1 MKNKRLLLVCFVL
14 LLANSLLLAQG
25 GRTITGVVTGDDGRP
40 VPAATVSIKGT
51 TQSVITDDNGRYSI
65 TVPNNS
71 AVLVFSS
78 VGYGSRELTV
88 GTASTLNMDLVSAA
102 TDLGE
107 VVVTTALGIKRQQ
120 KSLGYAVQ
128 ELRGTALVDAKETN
142 LANALSGKVAG
153 LQVVRSSN
161 GAGGSSKI
169 LLRGN
174 TSLVGNNQPLIV
186 VDGTP
191 IDNFTGTSEN
201 GYWSAGFDRG
211 NGLGDISADDIESM
225 SILKGPSAAAL
236 YGSRA
241 GNGVILIT
249 TKSGRKQSGLGITF
263 SMTQGIENIFL
274 RPELQDTYAQGSDNI
289 FDPTSQL
296 SWGPKA
302 EGQSVTKWDGTQ
314 SSLTTS
320 HDNVKNFLR
329 NGTTQNY
336 NLAFQQ
342 QFGGTS
348 VYSSLSRWNDRS
360 IIPGNKLE
368 RTNLTTRATTR
379 FGKDNRWT
387 TDVKFSYNNTS
398 GFNRPINGRDV
409 SNIFVLYNQPRSLDI
424 RDFQAATN
432 EFGNMLWYPGAPG
445 WQNNP
450 YWNSKYNLNQDTRD
464 RFIMTGSVKY
474 AFTSW
479 LDAEV
484 RAGGDIYTTNTQRKV
499 YAGSNRANEYSEG
512 KQTFTETNYS
522 ALLSAKKDNV
532 VGKFGGVITA
542 GGNLMHQRF
551 SSLSISTGPLEVP
564 NVFSLTNG
572 QGAPGIGQGYSRKK
586 INSLYGTVGVNYDGY
601 LYLDATFRNDW
612 SSALIEENRSYFY
625 PSVSFAWVVTDML
638 EKMGTAVPRW
648 VDYAKLRVSHASVGN
663 DLAPYSLY
671 NGYEIRKDPNNN
683 TYAIRNSLLK
693 DENVKSELIKNLEL
707 GAEARFFNN
716 RLGIDFTWY
725 KSNATN
731 QLIAIPMDPLSGYT
745 NRMVN
750 AGNIQNKG
758 IELMADVRI
767 LSNPNS
773 LGWSMMANF
782 SKNENK
788 IIDIASD
795 LEVTEYPLGAF
806 DDLFIRAATGG
817 LYGDIYGTRLLRVK
831 DESSPYFGQLLLNS
845 NGLPQRDAQIVK
857 LGNQQA
863 EGLLGVTNTFT
874 YKGLGLSF
882 LVDARFG
889 GEIFSAS
896 NVSLQASGAAKVT
909 APNGDRSSF
918 VVDGVVLDPS
928 NNPIKNSIAV
938 TPQQYWRTLA
948 TLNNLGV
955 GEAYLYD
962 ATNIRLRNV
971 QISYDLPRS
980 LLAKSPIQ
988 RAKVA
993 LSCNNVWMIKSHLHG
1008 IDPES
1013 VFATGTNAVGFE
1025 SGAFPTMRS
1034 FLFSISLGF

>member
-1 MKNKRLLLVCFVL
+1 MKNKRLLIVFLFLLVSNVM
-14 LLANSLLLAQG
+14 LLAQER
-25 GRTITGVVTGDDGRP
+25 RTITGVVTGDNGNP
-40 VPAATVSIKGT
+40 VPAATVSVKGT
-51 TQSVITDDNGRYSI
+51 NQSVVTDVNGRYSI
-65 TVPNNS
+65 MIDNNN
-71 AVLVFSS
+71 AVLIFSS
-78 VGYGSRELTV
+78 VSFMQRELAV
-88 GTASTLNMDLVSAA
+88 GSSNELNVILTSTATEI
-102 TDLGE
+102 GE

-128 ELRGTALVDAKETN
+128 EVKGTTLVDAKETN

-153 LQVVRSSN
+153 LQVVRGSN

-174 TSLVGNNQPLIV
+174 NSLVGSNQPLIV

-191 IDNFTGTSEN
+191 IDNFTGTTEN

-211 NGLGDISADDIESM
+211 NGIGDISADDIESM

-249 TKSGRKQSGLGITF
+249 TKSGRRQNGLGITF
-263 SMTQGIENIFL
+263 STTQGTESIFIK
-274 RPELQDTYAQGSDNI
+274 PELQNSFGQGSNNI
-289 FDPTSQL
+289 FDPTSTL

-302 EGQSVTKWDGTQ
+302 EGQMVTKWDGTQ
-314 SSLTTS
+314 SALTTD
-320 HDNVKNFLR
+320 HDNVDNFLR

-336 NLAFQQ
+336 NLSFQQ
-342 QFGGTS
+342 QFGSTS
-348 VYSSLSRWNDRS
+348 IYSSLSRWNDKS

-368 RTNLTTRATTR
+368 RTNLTARAVSK
-379 FGKDNRWT
+379 FGKSDRWT
-387 TDVKFSYNNTS
+387 TDTKVSYNNTT

-409 SNIFVLYNQPRSLDI
+409 SNIYVLYMLPRSMDI
-424 RDFQAATN
+424 RDFSSATN
-432 EFGNMLWYPGAPG
+432 EFGNMLWYEGAPG

-450 YWNSKYNLNQDTRD
+450 YWNNLYNQNQDSRD
-464 RFIMTGSVKY
+464 RFIMNGSVKY
-474 AFTSW
+474 NFTDW

-484 RAGGDIYTTNTQRKV
+484 RAGGDFYTTNSNRKV

-522 ALLSAKKDNV
+522 GLITARKNNV

-542 GGNLMHQRF
+542 GGNLMHQK
-551 SSLSISTGPLEVP
+551 SSYIGVRTGPLEVP

-572 QGAPGIGQGYSRKK
+572 SGAPGIDQAYSRKK
-586 INSLYGTVGVNYDGY
+586 INSLYGSAGINYDEY

-625 PSVSFAWVVTDML
+625 PSVSLSYVVTEMI
-638 EKMGTAVPRW
+638 EKLGGNLPGW
-648 VDYAKLRVSHASVGN
+648 ISYGKLRASHASVGN

-671 NGYEIRKDPNNN
+671 NGYEIRKDPNGNA
-683 TYAIRNSLLK
+683 YAVRNSLLK
-693 DENVKSELIKNLEL
+693 DKSVKSELIKSLEL

-716 RLGIDFTWY
+716 RLGLDFTWY

-731 QLIAIPMDPLSGYT
+731 QLIAIPMDPLSGYSSM
-745 NRMVN
+745 MVN

-767 LSNPNS
+767 LKNSNSVTWS
-773 LGWSMMANF
+773 LIANY

-795 LEVTEYPLGAF
+795 LGVDEYPLGAF
-806 DDLFIRAATGG
+806 DDLFIRATTGS
-817 LYGDIYGTRLLRVK
+817 LYGDIFGTRLLRVK
-831 DESSPYFGQLLLNS
+831 DEASPYFGQLLLNS
-845 NGLPQRDAQIVK
+845 NGLPQRDAEIVK

-863 EGLLGVTNTFT
+863 KGLLGITNSLA
-874 YKGLGLSF
+874 YKNFGLSF
-882 LVDARFG
+882 LFDARFG

-896 NVSLQASGAAKVT
+896 NVGLQVAGTAAVT
-909 APNGDRSSF
+909 APNGERPDF
-918 VVDGVVLDPS
+918 VVDGVILDAGGG
-928 NNPIKNSIAV
+928 IVKNSTAV
-938 TPQQYWRTLA
+938 TQQQYWNTLG

-962 ATNIRLRNV
+962 ATNIRLRNI
-971 QISYDLPRS
+971 QLSYDLPKGF
-980 LLAKSPIQ
+980 LNKTPIQ
-988 RAKVA
+988 RANVS
-993 LSCNNVWMIKSHLHG
+993 LSCNNVWMLESHLNG

-1025 SGAFPTMRS
+1025 GGAFPTMRS
-1034 FLFSISLGF
+1034 FLFSLSLSF

>member
-1 MKNKRLLLVCFVL
+1 MKKFTPRFVL
-14 LLANSLLLAQG
+14 CMLLSFCMAIASAQQ
-25 GRTITGVVTGDDGRP
+25 RNITGTVKDDNGNP
-40 VPAATVSIKGT
+40 VARVSFQVKGT
-51 TQSVITDDNGRYSI
+51 SNGGITDDNGNFSI
-65 TVPNNS
+65 SVPDANV
-71 AVLVFSS
+71 VLVFTS
-78 VGYGSRELTV
+78 VGYQEKEVAV
-88 GTASTLNMDLVSAA
+88 GQNTTLSVTLNTSDGNLS
-102 TDLGE
+102 E
-107 VVVTTALGIKRQQ
+107 VVVTALGIQRQK
-120 KSLGYAVQ
+120 KSLGYAIQ
-128 ELRGTALVDAKETN
+128 EVKGETLVDAKETN

-153 LQVVRSSN
+153 LQVVRGSN

-174 TSLVGNNQPLIV
+174 NSLVGNNQPLIV

-201 GYWSAGFDRG
+201 GYWAAGFDRG
-211 NGLGDISADDIESM
+211 NGIGDISADDIESM

-249 TKSGRKQSGLGITF
+249 TKSGRRQTGLGITF
-263 SMTQGIENIFL
+263 STTQGTESIFI
-274 RPELQDTYAQGSDNI
+274 RPELQNTFGQGSDNI
-289 FDPTSQL
+289 FNPTSTL

-302 EGQSVTKWDGTQ
+302 EGQMVTKWDGTQ
-314 SSLTTS
+314 SSLSTG
-320 HDNVKNFLR
+320 HDNVDNFLQ
-329 NGTTQNY
+329 NGTTQSY
-336 NLAFQQ
+336 NLSFQQ
-342 QFGGTS
+342 QFGSTS
-348 VYSSLSRWNDRS
+348 IYSSLSRWNDKS

-368 RTNLTTRATTR
+368 RTNLTARAVSK
-379 FGKDNRWT
+379 FGKNDRWT
-387 TDVKFSYNNTS
+387 TDTKVSYNNTS

-409 SNIFVLYNQPRSLDI
+409 SNVYVLYTLPRSMDI
-424 RDFQAATN
+424 RDFSAATN
-432 EFGNMLWYPGAPG
+432 EFGNMLWYEGAPG

-450 YWNSKYNLNQDTRD
+450 YWNNLYNQNQDTRD
-464 RFIMTGSVKY
+464 RFIMNASVKY
-474 AFTSW
+474 NFTDW

-484 RAGGDIYTTNTQRKV
+484 RAGGDIYTTNSNRKV

-522 ALLSAKKDNV
+522 ALMTARKDNV

-542 GGNLMHQRF
+542 GGNLMHQK
-551 SSLSISTGPLEVP
+551 SSYIGVRTGPLEVP

-572 QGAPGIGQGYSRKK
+572 SGAPGIDQAYSRKK
-586 INSLYGTVGVNYDGY
+586 INSLYGSAGINYDGY

-625 PSVSFAWVVTDML
+625 PSVSLSYVLTEMID
-638 EKMGTAVPRW
+638 KMGGNLPGW
-648 VDYAKLRVSHASVGN
+648 IDYAKLRVSHASVGN

-671 NGYEIRKDPNNN
+671 NGYEIRKDPNGNA
-683 TYAIRNSLLK
+683 YAVRNSLLK
-693 DENVKSELIKNLEL
+693 EESVKSELIKSLEF
-707 GAEARFFNN
+707 GAETRFLNN
-716 RLGIDFTWY
+716 RLGLDFTWY

-731 QLIAIPMDPLSGYT
+731 QLIAIPMDPLSGYSSM
-745 NRMVN
+745 MVN

-767 LSNPNS
+767 LTNS
-773 LGWSMMANF
+773 KSLTWSLIANY

-795 LEVTEYPLGAF
+795 LGVDEYPLGAF
-806 DDLFIRAATGG
+806 DDLFIRATSGS

-831 DESSPYFGQLLLNS
+831 DETSPYFNQLLLNS
-845 NGLPQRDAQIVK
+845 SGLPQRDAKIVK

-863 EGLLGVTNTFT
+863 KGMLGITNALA
-874 YKGLGLSF
+874 YKNFGLSF
-882 LVDARFG
+882 LFDARFG

-896 NVSLQASGAAKVT
+896 NVGLQVSGTAAVT
-909 APNGDRSSF
+909 APNGERPDF
-918 VVDGVVLDPS
+918 VVDGVTL
-928 NNPIKNSIAV
+928 NTGGGHEKNTKTV
-938 TPQQYWRTLA
+938 TQQQYWNTLA

-971 QISYDLPRS
+971 QLSYNLPKGW
-980 LLAKSPIQ
+980 LTKTPIQ
-988 RAKVA
+988 RANVS
-993 LSCNNVWMIKSHLHG
+993 LSCNNVWMLESHLNG

-1025 SGAFPTMRS
+1025 GGAFPTMRS
-1034 FLFSISLGF
+1034 FLFSLSLSF

>member
-1 MKNKRLLLVCFVL
+1 M
-14 LLANSLLLAQG
+14 AIASAQQ
-25 GRTITGVVTGDDGRP
+25 RNITGTVKDDNGNP
-40 VPAATVSIKGT
+40 VARVSFQVKGT
-51 TQSVITDDNGRYSI
+51 SNGGITDDNGNFSI
-65 TVPNNS
+65 SVPDANV
-71 AVLVFSS
+71 VLVFTS
-78 VGYGSRELTV
+78 VGYQEKEVAV
-88 GTASTLNMDLVSAA
+88 GQNTTLSVTLNTSDGNLS
-102 TDLGE
+102 E
-107 VVVTTALGIKRQQ
+107 VVVTALGIQRQK
-120 KSLGYAVQ
+120 KSLGYAIQ
-128 ELRGTALVDAKETN
+128 EVKGETLVDAKETN

-153 LQVVRSSN
+153 LQVVRGSN

-174 TSLVGNNQPLIV
+174 NSLVGNNQPLIV

-201 GYWSAGFDRG
+201 GYWAAGFDRG
-211 NGLGDISADDIESM
+211 NGIGDISADDIESM

-249 TKSGRKQSGLGITF
+249 TKSGRRQTGLGITF
-263 SMTQGIENIFL
+263 STTQGTESIFI
-274 RPELQDTYAQGSDNI
+274 RPELQNTFGQGSDNI
-289 FDPTSQL
+289 FNPTSTL

-302 EGQSVTKWDGTQ
+302 EGQMVTKWDGTQ
-314 SSLTTS
+314 SSLSTG
-320 HDNVKNFLR
+320 HDNVDNFLQ
-329 NGTTQNY
+329 NGTTQSY
-336 NLAFQQ
+336 NLSFQQ
-342 QFGGTS
+342 QFGSTS
-348 VYSSLSRWNDRS
+348 IYSSLSRWNDKS

-368 RTNLTTRATTR
+368 RTNLTARAVSK
-379 FGKDNRWT
+379 FGKNDRWT
-387 TDVKFSYNNTS
+387 TDTKVSYNNTS

-409 SNIFVLYNQPRSLDI
+409 SNVYVLYTLPRSMDI
-424 RDFQAATN
+424 RDFSAATN
-432 EFGNMLWYPGAPG
+432 EFGNMLWYEGAPG

-450 YWNSKYNLNQDTRD
+450 YWNNLYNQNQDTRD
-464 RFIMTGSVKY
+464 RFIMNASVKY
-474 AFTSW
+474 NFTDW

-484 RAGGDIYTTNTQRKV
+484 RAGGDIYTTNSNRKV

-522 ALLSAKKDNV
+522 ALMTARKDNV

-542 GGNLMHQRF
+542 GGNLMHQK
-551 SSLSISTGPLEVP
+551 SSYIGVRTGPLEVP

-572 QGAPGIGQGYSRKK
+572 SGAPGIDQAYSRKK
-586 INSLYGTVGVNYDGY
+586 INSLYGSAGINYDGY

-625 PSVSFAWVVTDML
+625 PSVSLSYVLTEMID
-638 EKMGTAVPRW
+638 KMGGNLPGW
-648 VDYAKLRVSHASVGN
+648 IDYAKLRVSHASVGN

-671 NGYEIRKDPNNN
+671 NGYEIRKDPNGNA
-683 TYAIRNSLLK
+683 YAVRNSLLK
-693 DENVKSELIKNLEL
+693 EESVKSELIKSLEF
-707 GAEARFFNN
+707 GAETRFLNN
-716 RLGIDFTWY
+716 RLGLDFTWY

-731 QLIAIPMDPLSGYT
+731 QLIAIPMDPLSGYSSM
-745 NRMVN
+745 MVN

-767 LSNPNS
+767 LTNS
-773 LGWSMMANF
+773 KSLTWSLIANY

-795 LEVTEYPLGAF
+795 LGVDEYPLGAF
-806 DDLFIRAATGG
+806 DDLFIRATSGS

-831 DESSPYFGQLLLNS
+831 DETSPYFNQLLLNS
-845 NGLPQRDAQIVK
+845 SGLPQRDAKIVK

-863 EGLLGVTNTFT
+863 KGMLGITNALA
-874 YKGLGLSF
+874 YKNFGLSF
-882 LVDARFG
+882 LFDARFG

-896 NVSLQASGAAKVT
+896 NVGLQVSGTAAVT
-909 APNGDRSSF
+909 APNGERPDF
-918 VVDGVVLDPS
+918 VVDGVTL
-928 NNPIKNSIAV
+928 NTGGGHEKNTKTV
-938 TPQQYWRTLA
+938 TQQQYWNTLA

-971 QISYDLPRS
+971 QLSYNLPKGW
-980 LLAKSPIQ
+980 LTKTPIQ
-988 RAKVA
+988 RANVS
-993 LSCNNVWMIKSHLHG
+993 LSCNNVWMLESHLNG

-1025 SGAFPTMRS
+1025 GGAFPTMRS
-1034 FLFSISLGF
+1034 FLFSLSLSF